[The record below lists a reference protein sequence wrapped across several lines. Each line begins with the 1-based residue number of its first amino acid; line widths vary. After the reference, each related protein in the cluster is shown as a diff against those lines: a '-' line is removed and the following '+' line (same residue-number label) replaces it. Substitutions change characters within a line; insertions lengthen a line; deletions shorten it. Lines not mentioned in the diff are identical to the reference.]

1 MLYQYLGPLYPVLQ
15 ASMARHPALANITLA
30 AILNDT
36 TGCLVAA
43 AYKWPDTAVG
53 VIIGTG
59 TNASYVE
66 VNRGLE
72 AHEHLLLFNLYVVI
86 LQEVEKAELYHGET
100 QSKQVL
106 QQLQLRTAMYCVM
119 CS

>member
-1 MLYQYLGPLYPVLQ
+1 MHGR
-15 ASMARHPALANITLA
+15 RHPELRITVA

-43 AYKWPDTAVG
+43 AYKRPDTAIG

-66 VNRGLE
+66 DIREG
-72 AHEHLLLFNLYVVI
+72 H
-86 LQEVEKAELYHGET
+86 
-100 QSKQVL
+100 
-106 QQLQLRTAMYCVM
+106 
-119 CS
+119 

>member
-1 MLYQYLGPLYPVLQ
+1 MLQCSPAAGLHVSRCGGGGRGTAPRLLPRQVVPLKYFYSAQQIFSVPGR
-15 ASMARHPALANITLA
+15 RHPELRITVA

-43 AYKWPDTAVG
+43 AYKRPDTAIG

-66 VNRGLE
+66 DIRE
-72 AHEHLLLFNLYVVI
+72 AHGWCH
-86 LQEVEKAELYHGET
+86 
-100 QSKQVL
+100 
-106 QQLQLRTAMYCVM
+106 
-119 CS
+119 

>member
-1 MLYQYLGPLYPVLQ
+1 
-15 ASMARHPALANITLA
+15 MARHPALANITLA

-66 VNRGLE
+66 VSGPGAL
-72 AHEHLLLFNLYVVI
+72 
-86 LQEVEKAELYHGET
+86 
-100 QSKQVL
+100 
-106 QQLQLRTAMYCVM
+106 
-119 CS
+119 